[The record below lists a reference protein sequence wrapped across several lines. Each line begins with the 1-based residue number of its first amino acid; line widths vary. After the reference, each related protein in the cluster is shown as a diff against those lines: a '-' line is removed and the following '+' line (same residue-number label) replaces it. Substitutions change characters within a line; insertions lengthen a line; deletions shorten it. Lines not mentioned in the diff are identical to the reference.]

1 MIVLVAAMVLSQA
14 PAVSP
19 IAQFK
24 DVCFKTYPDL
34 AAARAFA
41 KKSGWKQRKTA
52 DAAALASG
60 NWSEDFEISA
70 KRTLKLHADSG
81 RGSCSIVFGEE
92 AMEVKALIAGVE
104 KDLEVKRDQPTE
116 DNWNKVG
123 LSGTGNSSVVW
134 RGGKPK
140 GTVVSALVKDK
151 EGKAYDLFIGH
162 PFYVGA
168 KAE

>member
-1 MIVLVAAMVLSQA
+1 MVSLLASLLLAQA
-14 PAVSP
+14 PATP

-24 DVCFKTYPDL
+24 EACFKTFPNL
-34 AAARAFA
+34 AAARAVA
-41 KKSGWKQRKTA
+41 KKNGWKARKTA

-60 NWSEDFEISA
+60 NWSEDFEISP
-70 KRTLKLHADSG
+70 KRTLKLHADEN

-92 AMEVKALIAGVE
+92 TIDVKAFTASVE
-104 KDLEVKRDQPTE
+104 KELGDVKRDQAAE
-116 DNWNKVG
+116 DYWNKVG
-123 LSGTGNSSVVW
+123 MSGTGNTSLVW

-140 GTVVSALVKDK
+140 GTVVSSLEKD
-151 EGKAYDLFIGH
+151 GKAYELFIGH